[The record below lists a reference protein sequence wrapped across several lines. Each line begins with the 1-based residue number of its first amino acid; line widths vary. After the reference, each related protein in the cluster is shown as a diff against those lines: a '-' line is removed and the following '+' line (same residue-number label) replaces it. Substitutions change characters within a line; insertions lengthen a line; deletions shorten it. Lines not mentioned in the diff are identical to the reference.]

1 MTRWPGSTM
10 SRGPASGRRLAR
22 LSAMALALVLASA
35 PALAQ
40 QSPFAPPPNT
50 EPRYIRLLAF
60 ADYFDADALAE
71 FERVSGKQIAYD
83 AYDSLGSIGER
94 MRETPYD
101 LVVLPG
107 PALRE
112 EIAAGA
118 LQKIDRARLS
128 NFGAASPRIL
138 AKLSSYDPGGVYGL
152 PYMWFA
158 TGLLA
163 DADKAKA
170 RLGAAAMSW
179 GVLFSPDLA
188 GRFADCGVA
197 TPDDRDDLFMAAF
210 RFIGANPARLTP
222 TDIHR
227 AGDLLQRVKA
237 GARAFLAPDEV
248 GALAN
253 GSVCLAIGRQADAKL
268 AMERAKQGGL
278 DLTVRFAIP
287 KEGAPMSLD
296 AFAIPRDAP
305 HVADAYALLD
315 FLLRPDIAARNANVT
330 GASSG
335 DQAGDE
341 DILKRLWP
349 SAAMDAA
356 QAALVEK
363 EWARVKAAK

>member
-1 MTRWPGSTM
+1 MW
-10 SRGPASGRRLAR
+10 RGPASAARTMRLC
-22 LSAMALALVLASA
+22 AMALACALALA
-35 PALAQ
+35 PAMAQ
-40 QSPFAPPPNT
+40 QSPFAPSPKA

-83 AYDSLGSIGER
+83 AYDSVGSIAER

-112 EIAAGA
+112 AIAGGA

-128 NFGAASPRIL
+128 NFGAVSPRIL
-138 AKLSSYDPGGVYGL
+138 AKLSSYDPGGAYAL

-170 RLGAAAMSW
+170 RLGAAPMSW
-179 GVLFSPDLA
+179 GLLFSPDLA

-210 RFIGANPARLTP
+210 RFMGANPARLTP
-222 TDIHR
+222 IDIRR
-227 AGDLLQRVKA
+227 AGDLLLRLKA

-278 DLTVRFAIP
+278 DLSVRFAIP

-315 FLLRPDIAARNANVT
+315 FLLRSDIAARNAGVT
-330 GASSG
+330 GASTG

-341 DILKRLWP
+341 DVLKRLWP